1 MDKIN
6 ILMVDDHPGKLLTY
20 ETILG
25 ELGENLL
32 KAHSGGEALQCLL
45 NTDVAVVLMDV
56 SMPELDGFQLSELI
70 HQHPRFQDLAI
81 IFISGVHM
89 TDSDRLRGYEHGAVD
104 YISVPIVPALLRAK
118 VRVFA
123 ELHRKTRELESLHS
137 EMQKLSSRMITM
149 QDQERR
155 KIARELHD
163 SLGQE
168 LTAAK
173 MTVDGIR
180 AVEAQEQ
187 VAEASGRIA
196 RVLQQVRTISHL
208 LHPPLL
214 EELGLESALRWYLE
228 GLTKRS
234 GIEISL
240 DVQAPDSPRP
250 APELENAIYR
260 IVQEAL
266 TNVFRHSGARKAS
279 VTLLRDNRHIT
290 VRVRDDGKGLTERT
304 VRFQPGSVGVGI
316 GGMRQRAKEFGGQLR
331 LQNTR
336 PGTLVEITIPVPP
349 VEVEQM
355 AP

>member
-214 EELGLESALRWYLE
+214 EDWVLNRPCA
-228 GLTKRS
+228 
-234 GIEISL
+234 GIW
-240 DVQAPDSPRP
+240 
-250 APELENAIYR
+250 
-260 IVQEAL
+260 
-266 TNVFRHSGARKAS
+266 
-279 VTLLRDNRHIT
+279 
-290 VRVRDDGKGLTERT
+290 KG
-304 VRFQPGSVGVGI
+304 
-316 GGMRQRAKEFGGQLR
+316 
-331 LQNTR
+331 
-336 PGTLVEITIPVPP
+336 
-349 VEVEQM
+349 
-355 AP
+355 